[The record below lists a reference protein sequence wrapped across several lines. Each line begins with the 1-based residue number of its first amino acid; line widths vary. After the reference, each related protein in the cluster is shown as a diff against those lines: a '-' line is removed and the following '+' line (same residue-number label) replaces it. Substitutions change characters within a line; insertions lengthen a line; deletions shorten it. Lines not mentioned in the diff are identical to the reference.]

1 MTIIGVCLAYCQ
13 ATVQARTRDER
24 GASFIEYALLTSLIA
39 VVCLVAVNFIGTTTG
54 ESLSSTGSM
63 MDRP

>member
-1 MTIIGVCLAYCQ
+1 MTIIGLCWAYCQ
-13 ATVQARTRDER
+13 ATMRARIRDER

-39 VVCLVAVNFIGTTTG
+39 VVCMVAVNFIGSTTG

-63 MDRP
+63 LDRP